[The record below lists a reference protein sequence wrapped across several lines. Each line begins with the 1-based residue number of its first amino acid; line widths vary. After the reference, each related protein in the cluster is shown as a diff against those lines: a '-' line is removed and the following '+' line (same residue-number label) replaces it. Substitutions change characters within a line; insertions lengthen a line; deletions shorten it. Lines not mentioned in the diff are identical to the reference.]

1 MKRTRTKRLRLVA
14 QFGNSEPRVFDA
26 FLCDSVEAVQE
37 AITEGMK
44 AFNQALQQ
52 SLEHSRRTQTSDA
65 TRAA

>member
-1 MKRTRTKRLRLVA
+1 MKRLRTNRLRLIA

-26 FLCDSVEAVQE
+26 LLCDSAETVQE
-37 AITEGMK
+37 AVTEGMK